1 MRELKGLK
9 ELKELT
15 GSTSQGNGMEITWL
29 GHSCFRLR
37 SRAATVVTDP
47 YGKDLGLALP
57 RVRADIVTISRDV
70 DDHNYVKGVKGDFKV
85 LSGPGEY
92 EVSGVFVTGL
102 VLSDRK
108 ATGKS
113 AKGSGAALAR
123 NTVFLIE
130 FDDLAVCHLGD
141 LDSVPTQA
149 MVEESLSAVDVLLIP
164 VGGGE
169 SLNAA
174 QAAEVVSLLEP
185 HVVIPMHYKSRGAS
199 LKLDPVSKFLKEMG
213 LDKVDEQEALKLD
226 RSGLPDETQ
235 VALLEL
241 KSKDE

>member
-1 MRELKGLK
+1 
-9 ELKELT
+9 
-15 GSTSQGNGMEITWL
+15 MEITWL

-37 SRAATVVTDP
+37 SRTATVVTDP
-47 YGKDLGLALP
+47 YGKDLGLNLP
-57 RVRADIVTISRDV
+57 RVRADIVTVSHAA
-70 DDHNYVKGVKGDFKV
+70 DDHNYTKGVKGDFRV

-92 EVSGVFVTGL
+92 EVASVFVTGL

-113 AKGSGAALAR
+113 ATGAPAASR

-130 FDDLAVCHLGD
+130 LDGLTVCHLGD
-141 LDSVPTQA
+141 LDSAPTQA
-149 MVEESLSAVDVLLIP
+149 MLEETLSAVDVLLIP

-169 SLNAA
+169 SLNAS

-185 HVVIPMHYKSRGAS
+185 HIVIPMHYKIKGTE

-213 LDKVDEQEALKLD
+213 LDKVEEQEMLKID

-235 VALLEL
+235 VVLLEL

>member
-1 MRELKGLK
+1 
-9 ELKELT
+9 
-15 GSTSQGNGMEITWL
+15 MEITWL

-37 SRAATVVTDP
+37 SRTASVVTDP

-57 RVRADIVTISRDV
+57 RVRANIVTVSHDA

-92 EVSGVFVTGL
+92 EVSNVFVTGL
-102 VLSDRK
+102 ELSDRK
-108 ATGKS
+108 VTGGKS
-113 AKGSGAALAR
+113 ARGGVATPDR

-130 FDDLAVCHLGD
+130 LDGLTVCHLGD
-141 LDSVPTQA
+141 LNTVPTQA
-149 MVEESLSAVDVLLIP
+149 MMEESLSEVDVLLIP

-169 SLNAA
+169 SLNAS

-185 HVVIPMHYKSRGAS
+185 HIVIPMHYKLKGLD

-213 LDKVDEQEALKLD
+213 LDKVDEQESLKLD
-226 RSGLPDETQ
+226 RGGLPDETQ
-235 VALLEL
+235 VVLLEL

>member
-1 MRELKGLK
+1 
-9 ELKELT
+9 
-15 GSTSQGNGMEITWL
+15 MEITWL

-37 SRAATVVTDP
+37 SRTATVVTDP
-47 YGKDLGLALP
+47 YGKDLGLMLP
-57 RVRADIVTISRDV
+57 RVRADIVTVSHDAG
-70 DDHNYVKGVKGDFKV
+70 DHNYVKGVKGDFKV

-92 EVSGVFVTGL
+92 EVSNVFVTGL
-102 VLSDRK
+102 VLSERK
-108 ATGKS
+108 VTGGKS
-113 AKGSGAALAR
+113 TRGGAAAQDR

-130 FDDLAVCHLGD
+130 LDGVTVCHLGD
-141 LDSVPTQA
+141 LNSVPTQA
-149 MVEESLSAVDVLLIP
+149 MMEESLSAVDVLLIP

-169 SLNAA
+169 SLNAS

-185 HVVIPMHYKSRGAS
+185 HIVIPMHHKIKGLD

-213 LDKVDEQEALKLD
+213 LDKVDEQESLKLD

-235 VALLEL
+235 VVLLEL

>member
-1 MRELKGLK
+1 
-9 ELKELT
+9 
-15 GSTSQGNGMEITWL
+15 MEITWL

-37 SRAATVVTDP
+37 NRTATVVSDP
-47 YGKDLGLALP
+47 YGKELGLTLP
-57 RVRADIVTISRDV
+57 RVRADIVTVSRDV

-92 EVSGVFVTGL
+92 EVSSVFITGL

-108 ATGKS
+108 TAGSKS
-113 AKGSGAALAR
+113 ARGGGTASAR

-130 FDDLAVCHLGD
+130 FDDLTVCHLGD
-141 LDSVPTQA
+141 LDNVPTQA
-149 MVEESLSAVDVLLIP
+149 MVEESLSSVDVLLIP

-169 SLNAA
+169 SLNAS

-185 HVVIPMHYKSRGAS
+185 HVVIPMHYKSKGS
-199 LKLDPVSKFLKEMG
+199 NLKLDPVSKFLKEMG
-213 LDKVDEQEALKLD
+213 LDKVDEQEVLKLD
-226 RSGLPDETQ
+226 RGGLPDETQ
-235 VALLEL
+235 VVLLEP

>member
-1 MRELKGLK
+1 
-9 ELKELT
+9 
-15 GSTSQGNGMEITWL
+15 MEITWL

-37 SRAATVVTDP
+37 NRAATVVTDP
-47 YGKDLGLALP
+47 YGKDLGLTLP
-57 RVRADIVTISRDV
+57 RVRADIVTVSRDV
-70 DDHNYVKGVKGDFKV
+70 DDHNYVRGVKGDFKM
-85 LSGPGEY
+85 LTGPGEY

-108 ATGKS
+108 STSGKS
-113 AKGSGAALAR
+113 ARSSAVATPR

-130 FDDLAVCHLGD
+130 FDDLTVCHLGD

-149 MVEESLSAVDVLLIP
+149 MVEESLSSVDVLLIP

-169 SLNAA
+169 SLNAS

-185 HVVIPMHYKSRGAS
+185 HVVIPMHYKFKGSS

-226 RSGLPDETQ
+226 RSGLPEETQ

-241 KSKDE
+241 KSKEE